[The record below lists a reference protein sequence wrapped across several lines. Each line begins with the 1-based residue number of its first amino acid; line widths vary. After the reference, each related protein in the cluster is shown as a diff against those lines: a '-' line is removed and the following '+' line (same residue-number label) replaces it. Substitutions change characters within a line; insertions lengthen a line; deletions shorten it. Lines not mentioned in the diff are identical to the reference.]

1 MNNTTNLVSIII
13 PTYNREKYLE
23 EAILSIIN
31 QTYKNF
37 EILVIDDGS
46 KENYAERIC
55 NKYTNCTYLYK
66 KNGGVSSARNFGIKK
81 SKGDFIAF
89 LDDDDVWKINKLEIQ
104 LNLLLKNSNID
115 CIHSSL
121 EIIDEKGALV
131 NKRFGASKNKAYKR
145 SGYVFWN
152 ALGVWLVKAST
163 PLIRKKVFNDVMM
176 FDETLEVGEDID
188 FYQRMFYRHRVLY
201 INEPLAF
208 YREYN
213 NTNRLSQQND
223 KYIGIEKKI
232 YDNFVKMGIKNPF
245 VLQKIAFRL
254 LISGIKRYN
263 LYLPNKPIKLSF
275 LDKYFFPIKK
285 LKMIKFDLK

>member
-55 NKYTNCTYLYK
+55 NKYNNCTYLYK

-104 LNLLLKNSNID
+104 LNLLLKNRNID

-121 EIIDEKGALV
+121 
-131 NKRFGASKNKAYKR
+131 
-145 SGYVFWN
+145 
-152 ALGVWLVKAST
+152 
-163 PLIRKKVFNDVMM
+163 
-176 FDETLEVGEDID
+176 
-188 FYQRMFYRHRVLY
+188 
-201 INEPLAF
+201 
-208 YREYN
+208 
-213 NTNRLSQQND
+213 
-223 KYIGIEKKI
+223 
-232 YDNFVKMGIKNPF
+232 
-245 VLQKIAFRL
+245 
-254 LISGIKRYN
+254 
-263 LYLPNKPIKLSF
+263 
-275 LDKYFFPIKK
+275 
-285 LKMIKFDLK
+285 